1 MSEKV
6 CIGAYSQYSL
16 CRRSGNNSSIRVSSV
31 TDILPPLCVCSVQ
44 VVLAMARFPNV
55 AESTEELSFGQ
66 GELVSILQ
74 KDTGIGN
81 WWLCQAAGKVG
92 LVPANYLE
100 EVTASGSLQAEEVPA
115 VTVTLTQSPTATT
128 EHVYDHIPAQLQTEY
143 TNGEDDKIPLKRSLA
158 SSHSLPSFVAANVKD
173 SRNSRVS
180 DPGNGL
186 YDVPRSVLA
195 QTQNSL
201 TQSADSGRYYQTPS
215 QDVSHIYDE
224 LPLQG
229 RYPSPGPAHSSLYD
243 TPRRYNNGIYQVPT
257 SALAASSGTYDV
269 PRSNEP
275 VRSSDD
281 GYFSPKRESVLPLS
295 IEMMTADDACRRMAQ
310 LNEEINRTWDD
321 LVESVYNA
329 RWDGAFRELTAA
341 RTIAATQAF
350 DNHLNAFMEFIKGV
364 INSLMQAKGDD
375 ANRQKF
381 ASHYSK
387 LHETR
392 VDLLE
397 KLGYLQDG
405 SGDIEKTAQD
415 LISNGLGMLQ
425 TVREL
430 DILVRAFRSVIFKQ
444 STPDGLTKPG
454 SYSSASLDVR
464 QMRRKPTDALP
475 PTPTSNMSDTEMM
488 KNLEKVK
495 NYSRNI
501 SGGKNWGDTQR
512 TLASQPRSRPWGS
525 HDDLLSSS
533 TQQAPL
539 GVHYVSPM
547 QGRNPYDPHRRH
559 SAGSSG
565 SSASSPVPNFDGP
578 VRLTEEDRLC
588 VETYTR
594 EFVGSLPEL
603 IRSVQKL
610 RVCVEE
616 AKNQALHR
624 ATNGGDESAKS
635 QILACCGDVVK
646 VGHCIVMQADTVFR
660 KLDNEPA
667 REAVAYST
675 NSITVGLKELGS
687 SAKAAVL
694 QYPNLAAINN
704 VGTSVEQV
712 RSNIVALGKLLKEFV
727 SGAN

>member
-1 MSEKV
+1 
-6 CIGAYSQYSL
+6 
-16 CRRSGNNSSIRVSSV
+16 
-31 TDILPPLCVCSVQ
+31 
-44 VVLAMARFPNV
+44 MARFPNV

-74 KDTGIGN
+74 KETGMGN

-100 EVTASGSLQAEEVPA
+100 EVTSSGSLQAEELPA
-115 VTVTLTQSPTATT
+115 VTVTLTQSATVAD
-128 EHVYDHIPAQLQTEY
+128 EHVYDHIPAQLQTEG
-143 TNGEDDKIPLKRSLA
+143 TDGEEDNLPLKRSLA
-158 SSHSLPSFVAANVKD
+158 SSHSLPSFVAADGKD
-173 SRNSRVS
+173 SRSSRVS
-180 DPGNGL
+180 DPGNAL

-201 TQSADSGRYYQTPS
+201 TQSADGGRFYQTPS

-224 LPLQG
+224 LPVQG
-229 RYPSPGPAHSSLYD
+229 RYPFPGSAHSSLYD
-243 TPRRYNNGIYQVPT
+243 TPRRYNGIYQVPT
-257 SALAASSGTYDV
+257 SALAASGTYDV

-310 LNEEINRTWDD
+310 LNDEINRTWDD

-364 INSLMQAKGDD
+364 INSLMQAKADD

-381 ASHYSK
+381 ANQYAK

-392 VDLLE
+392 VDLLD

-405 SGDIEKTAQD
+405 SGDIEKAAQD

-425 TVREL
+425 SVREL

-444 STPDGLTKPG
+444 GTPEGLTKPG
-454 SYSSASLDVR
+454 SYISASLDVR

-475 PTPTSNMSDTEMM
+475 PTPTSNMSDTEMT

-501 SGGKNWGDTQR
+501 SGGKSWGDGQR
-512 TLASQPRSRPWGS
+512 ALANQPRSRPWGS

-533 TQQAPL
+533 TQHPPL

-559 SAGSSG
+559 SAGSSEG
-565 SSASSPVPNFDGP
+565 SGSSPVPPSFDGP

-588 VETYTR
+588 VETYTK

-616 AKNQALHR
+616 AKSQALHR

-635 QILACCGDVVK
+635 QILTCCGDVIK

-660 KLDNEPA
+660 KFDNEPA

-675 NSITVGLKELGS
+675 NSISAGLKELGS
-687 SAKAAVL
+687 TAKAAVL
-694 QYPNLAAINN
+694 QYPNLAAISN

-712 RSNIVALGKLLKEFV
+712 RTNIVALGKLLKGFV
-727 SGAN
+727 SAQSNP

>member
-6 CIGAYSQYSL
+6 RIGAYSQYSL
-16 CRRSGNNSSIRVSSV
+16 CRRCANNVRFRVSFV
-31 TDILPPLCVCSVQ
+31 TDCLLPLCSVQ
-44 VVLAMARFPNV
+44 VMLAMARFTNV
-55 AESTEELSFGQ
+55 AESAEELSFSE

-74 KDTGIGN
+74 KETGMGN
-81 WWLCQAAGKVG
+81 WWLCQAADKVG

-115 VTVTLTQSPTATT
+115 VTVTLTQSPTVAD
-128 EHVYDHIPAQLQTEY
+128 EHVYDHIPAQLQIEGTD
-143 TNGEDDKIPLKRSLA
+143 GEEDTLPLKRTLA
-158 SSHSLPSFVAANVKD
+158 SSHSLPSFVAADVRD
-173 SRNSRVS
+173 SRSSRAS

-201 TQSADSGRYYQTPS
+201 TQSADAGRFLYQTPS

-224 LPLQG
+224 LPVQG
-229 RYPSPGPAHSSLYD
+229 RYPSPASAHSSLYD
-243 TPRRYNNGIYQVPT
+243 TPRRYNGIYQVPT
-257 SALAASSGTYDV
+257 SALAASGTYDV

-295 IEMMTADDACRRMAQ
+295 IEMMTAEDACRRMAQ

-329 RWDGAFRELTAA
+329 RWDGTFRELTAA

-375 ANRQKF
+375 SNRQKF
-381 ASHYSK
+381 NNQYAK
-387 LHETR
+387 LHENR
-392 VDLLE
+392 VDLLD

-405 SGDIEKTAQD
+405 SGDIETAAQD

-425 TVREL
+425 SVREL

-444 STPDGLTKPG
+444 TTSEGLTKPG
-454 SYSSASLDVR
+454 SYISASLDVR

-475 PTPTSNMSDTEMM
+475 PTPTSNMSDTEMS

-495 NYSRNI
+495 NYSRSI
-501 SGGKNWGDTQR
+501 SSGRNWADRQR
-512 TLASQPRSRPWGS
+512 SLASQPRSRPWGS

-533 TQQAPL
+533 TQQLSL

-565 SSASSPVPNFDGP
+565 SSASSPVPSFDGP
-578 VRLTEEDRLC
+578 VRLTEKDRLC

-616 AKNQALHR
+616 AKTQALHR
-624 ATNGGDESAKS
+624 ATNGGDETAKS
-635 QILACCGDVVK
+635 QILVCCGDVVK

-660 KLDNEPA
+660 KFANEPA
-667 REAVAYST
+667 REAVAYAT
-675 NSITVGLKELGS
+675 NSISASLKELGS

-694 QYPNLAAINN
+694 QYPNLAAISN

-712 RSNIVALGKLLKEFV
+712 RTNIVALGKLLKGFV
-727 SGAN
+727 SAST